1 MSSPA
6 VVIVG
11 AGAAGM
17 SAARHLKS
25 LRVQTPVLE
34 ASARIGGRAV
44 TDNSSFGQP
53 FDRGAHWFHSP
64 AENPLRELADQL
76 QFEYS
81 RTPLAEDY
89 CRASA
94 PLSAAEAQSC
104 AETVERGFDRIAEL
118 GARGL
123 DVAAESAIER
133 DARWA
138 DVLAAEFTAKQGV
151 SPAQGSSL
159 DYSRYVW
166 RDADLPVTG
175 GYGNLISRLAQ
186 GLPVELATPVTAI
199 DRGSAECV
207 TVHTARGPI
216 GARAVIVTASTGV
229 LASGA
234 IRFSPA
240 LPLATESAI
249 HALPMGHSNKFA
261 LSFAQPVFGDLP
273 PSLWFPVDP
282 PCASLEL
289 LLRPA
294 DAELAVGIFSGEFG
308 RELAAAGA
316 ATMREVL
323 LAQLTALFGH
333 EIKRAAAASV
343 AVNWDAEPWV
353 RGYVAAAQPG
363 AADARQRLAEPVGDR
378 LFFCRRGH
386 LAVLHG
392 RRPRRVAERHCRCR
406 SRGGAVRVNPLLRS
420 F

>member
-11 AGAAGM
+11 AGAAGIA
-17 SAARHLKS
+17 AARHLKS
-25 LRVQTPVLE
+25 LRVQTLVLE

-76 QFEYS
+76 QFDYS

-94 PLSAAEAQSC
+94 PLSAAEALSC

-199 DRGSAECV
+199 DWGSAECV

-261 LSFAQPVFGDLP
+261 LSFTQPVFGDLP

-323 LAQLTALFGH
+323 LAQLTELFGH

-363 AADARQRLAEPVGDR
+363 AADARQRLAEPVGER
-378 LFFCRRGH
+378 LFFAGEATSRCYMGDVH
-386 LAVLHG
+386 GAWLSGIAAAEAAVAQCGLIH
-392 RRPRRVAERHCRCR
+392 
-406 SRGGAVRVNPLLRS
+406 S
-420 F
+420 

>member
-11 AGAAGM
+11 AGAAGI
-17 SAARHLKS
+17 SVARHLKS
-25 LRVQTPVLE
+25 LRVQTLVIE

-76 QFEYS
+76 QCEYS

-94 PLSAAEAQSC
+94 PLSAAEALSC

-175 GYGNLISRLAQ
+175 GFGNLICRLAQ
-186 GLPVELATPVTAI
+186 GLPVELTTPVTAI
-199 DRGSAECV
+199 DWGSAEGV

-216 GARAVIVTASTGV
+216 RARAVIVTASTGV

-249 HALPMGHSNKFA
+249 HALPMGHRNKFA
-261 LSFAQPVFGDLP
+261 LSFTQPVFGDLP

-294 DAELAVGIFSGEFG
+294 DPELAVGIFSGEFG

-323 LAQLTALFGH
+323 LAQLTDLFGH

-363 AADARQRLAEPVGDR
+363 AADARQRLAEPVGER
-378 LFFCRRGH
+378 LFFAGEATSRCHMGD
-386 LAVLHG
+386 VHG
-392 RRPRRVAERHCRCR
+392 AWLSGIAAAEAAAAQCGLIH
-406 SRGGAVRVNPLLRS
+406 S
-420 F
+420 